1 MKIMPS
7 FTLDYKLPSSGMER
21 FMEMKNYDFLTKNDT
36 IKFVCGSNEDLQKA
50 LEIIEKMRRLFES
63 GFRKDR
69 TS

>member
-1 MKIMPS
+1 
-7 FTLDYKLPSSGMER
+7 
-21 FMEMKNYDFLTKNDT
+21 MEMKNYDFLTKNDT

-50 LEIIEKMRRLFES
+50 LEIIEKKHLTKKMRRLFES